1 MHNAAVVIMV
11 LACIVCSILISVLI
25 TALIPRENSRKLRQQ
40 ALEWSLVTFAL
51 SLLLLVNFHQEAQ
64 FQQTIE
70 ITWMST
76 LGWFEGSPI
85 LFAIDGISIFFI
97 ILSTLL
103 TPICIL
109 VSWKS
114 IKFLVKEF
122 IMCLLGME
130 LLLIGVFTTLD
141 LLIFYV
147 LFESILIP
155 MFLIIGVWGA
165 RAEKIRAAYYFFFYT
180 LVGSILMLLSIAVI
194 YRLTGT
200 TDYLSLTNI
209 EIIGVTQIWLFL
221 GFFLSLAVKIPMI
234 PFHIWLPLAH
244 VEAPLAGSVILA
256 GILLKLGGYGFIRFA
271 WPLFSEAT
279 EFLAPILLTLALIA
293 VIYGSLTTCR
303 QVDAKR
309 LIAYSSVA
317 HMGIVIIGLFTH
329 TMEGLI
335 ASIFLMIAHGVVS
348 PALFILVTLLYERHH
363 TRLIRYY
370 RGVVI
375 TMPLFSIIFMVMTLA
390 NIAVPLSC
398 NFVGEFLTLVAAFSI
413 SPSLGILTSTS
424 VVIAAAYSLY
434 LYNRIC
440 FGQLSPYSIFSR
452 DINRRELMGQ
462 IPLIVF
468 VLILGILP
476 FPLIELVRVC
486 LPLFL

>member
-1 MHNAAVVIMV
+1 MILASVIG
-11 LACIVCSILISVLI
+11 SILINIVI
-25 TALIPRENSRKLRQQ
+25 IALIPRENSMKLRQQ
-40 ALEWSLVTFAL
+40 ALEWSLITFAL
-51 SLLLLVNFHQEAQ
+51 SILLLVNLHQEAQ
-64 FQQTIE
+64 FQQIIEFNWVSTI
-70 ITWMST
+70 
-76 LGWFEGSPI
+76 GWFEGSPI

-97 ILSTLL
+97 VLSTLL

-109 VSWKS
+109 VSWNS

-122 IMCLLGME
+122 IICLLGME
-130 LLLIGVFTTLD
+130 LLLIGVFSTLD

-165 RAEKIRAAYYFFFYT
+165 RAEKIKAAYYFFFYT

-194 YRLTGT
+194 YRITGT

-209 EIIGVTQIWLFL
+209 QIDSNIQIWLFI

-256 GILLKLGGYGFIRFA
+256 GILLKLGGYGLIRFA
-271 WPLFSEAT
+271 WPLFPEAT
-279 EFLAPILLTLALIA
+279 EYLAPIILTLSLVA

-317 HMGIVIIGLFTH
+317 HMGIVTIGLFTH

-348 PALFILVTLLYERHH
+348 PALFIAVTLLYERHH

-370 RGVVI
+370 RGVVV
-375 TMPLFSIIFMVMTLA
+375 TMPLFSIIFMVFTLA

-398 NFVGEFLTLVAAFSI
+398 NFVGEFLSLVAAFST
-413 SPSLGILTSTS
+413 STSLGIL
-424 VVIAAAYSLY
+424 Y
-434 LYNRIC
+434 LN
-440 FGQLSPYSIFSR
+440 
-452 DINRRELMGQ
+452 
-462 IPLIVF
+462 
-468 VLILGILP
+468 
-476 FPLIELVRVC
+476 
-486 LPLFL
+486 

>member
-1 MHNAAVVIMV
+1 MILASVIG
-11 LACIVCSILISVLI
+11 SILINIVII
-25 TALIPRENSRKLRQQ
+25 TLIPRENSMKLRQQ
-40 ALEWSLVTFAL
+40 ALEWSLITFAL
-51 SLLLLVNFHQEAQ
+51 SILLLVNLHQEAQ
-64 FQQTIE
+64 FQQIIE
-70 ITWMST
+70 FSWVST
-76 LGWFEGSPI
+76 TGWFEGSPI
-85 LFAIDGISIFFI
+85 LFAVDGISVFFI
-97 ILSTLL
+97 VLSTLL

-109 VSWKS
+109 VSWNG

-122 IMCLLGME
+122 IICLLGME
-130 LLLIGVFTTLD
+130 LLLIGVFSTLD
-141 LLIFYV
+141 LLVFYV

-165 RAEKIRAAYYFFFYT
+165 RAEKIKAAYYFFFYT

-194 YRLTGT
+194 YRITGT

-209 EIIGVTQIWLFL
+209 QINSNTQIWLFI

-271 WPLFSEAT
+271 WPLFPEAT
-279 EFLAPILLTLALIA
+279 EYLAPIILTLSLVA

-317 HMGIVIIGLFTH
+317 HMGIVTIGLLTH

-348 PALFILVTLLYERHH
+348 PALFIAVTLLYERHH

-370 RGVVI
+370 RGAVM
-375 TMPLFSIIFMVMTLA
+375 TMPLFSIVFMVFTLA

-398 NFVGEFLTLVAAFSI
+398 NFVGEFLSLVAAFST
-413 SPSLGILTSTS
+413 STSLGILTSTS
-424 VVIAAAYSLY
+424 MVIAAAYSLY

-440 FGQLSPYSIFSR
+440 FGQLSPYLIFSR
-452 DINRRELMGQ
+452 DINRREFNGQ
-462 IPLIVF
+462 LPLIVII
-468 VLILGILP
+468 VLLGVVP
-476 FPLIELVRVC
+476 YPLIELVRVC
-486 LPLFL
+486 LPRFL

>member
-1 MHNAAVVIMV
+1 MI
-11 LACIVCSILISVLI
+11 LASIIGFILINIVI
-25 TALIPRENSRKLRQQ
+25 IALIPRENSTKLRQQ
-40 ALEWSLVTFAL
+40 ALEGSLITFAL
-51 SLLLLVNFHQEAQ
+51 SILLLVNLHQEAQ
-64 FQQTIE
+64 FQQIIE
-70 ITWMST
+70 FNWMST
-76 LGWFEGSPI
+76 IGWFEGSPI

-97 ILSTLL
+97 VLSTLL

-109 VSWKS
+109 VSWNS

-130 LLLIGVFTTLD
+130 LLLIGVFSTLD

-165 RAEKIRAAYYFFFYT
+165 RAEKIKAAYYFFFYT
-180 LVGSILMLLSIAVI
+180 LVGSILMLLSIAII
-194 YRLTGT
+194 YRITGT

-209 EIIGVTQIWLFL
+209 QIDSNIQIWLFI

-271 WPLFSEAT
+271 WPLFPEAT
-279 EFLAPILLTLALIA
+279 EYLAPIILTLSLIA

-317 HMGIVIIGLFTH
+317 HMGIVTIGLFTH

-348 PALFILVTLLYERHH
+348 PALFIAVTLLYERHH
-363 TRLIRYY
+363 TRLVRYY
-370 RGVVI
+370 RGVVM
-375 TMPLFSIIFMVMTLA
+375 TMPLFSIIFMVFTLA

-398 NFVGEFLTLVAAFSI
+398 NFVGEFLSLVAAFST
-413 SPSLGILTSTS
+413 STSLGALTSTS
-424 VVIAAAYSLY
+424 MVIAAAYSLY

-440 FGQLSPYSIFSR
+440 FGQLSPYLIFSR
-452 DINRRELMGQ
+452 DINRREFNGQ
-462 IPLIVF
+462 LPLIIII
-468 VLILGILP
+468 VLLGIIP
-476 FPLIELVRVC
+476 YPLIELVRVC
-486 LPLFL
+486 LPRFL

>member
-1 MHNAAVVIMV
+1 MI
-11 LACIVCSILISVLI
+11 LTFIVGSLLISI
-25 TALIPRENSRKLRQQ
+25 IIIALIPRENTMKLRQQ
-40 ALEWSLVTFAL
+40 ALEWSLITFAL
-51 SLLLLVNFHQEAQ
+51 SILLLVNLHQEAQ
-64 FQQTIE
+64 FQQIIEFNWVSTI
-70 ITWMST
+70 
-76 LGWFEGSPI
+76 GWFEGSPI

-109 VSWKS
+109 VSWDS

-130 LLLIGVFTTLD
+130 LLLIGVFSTLD

-165 RAEKIRAAYYFFFYT
+165 RAEKIKAAYYFFFYT

-194 YRLTGT
+194 YRITGT

-209 EIIGVTQIWLFL
+209 QIYTSIQIWLFI
-221 GFFLSLAVKIPMI
+221 GFFLSLAVKIPMV

-271 WPLFSEAT
+271 WPIFPEAT
-279 EFLAPILLTLALIA
+279 EYLAPAILTLSLIA

-317 HMGIVIIGLFTH
+317 HMGIVTIGLFTH

-348 PALFILVTLLYERHH
+348 PALFIAVTLLYERHH

-370 RGVVI
+370 RGVVM
-375 TMPLFSIIFMVMTLA
+375 TMPLFSIVFMVFTLA

-398 NFVGEFLTLVAAFSI
+398 NFVGEFLSLVAAFS
-413 SPSLGILTSTS
+413 TSTS
-424 VVIAAAYSLY
+424 LGVLTATSMVLAAAYSLY

-440 FGQLSPYSIFSR
+440 FGQLSPYLIFSR
-452 DINRRELMGQ
+452 DINRREFNGQ
-462 IPLIVF
+462 LPLIVAIF
-468 VLILGILP
+468 LLGIVP
-476 FPLIELVRVC
+476 YPLIELVRVC
-486 LPLFL
+486 LPRFL

>member
-1 MHNAAVVIMV
+1 MI
-11 LACIVCSILISVLI
+11 LTFIVGSLLISI
-25 TALIPRENSRKLRQQ
+25 IIIALIPRENTMKLRQQ
-40 ALEWSLVTFAL
+40 ALEWSLITFAL
-51 SLLLLVNFHQEAQ
+51 SILLLVNLHQEAQ
-64 FQQTIE
+64 FQQIIEFNWVSTI
-70 ITWMST
+70 
-76 LGWFEGSPI
+76 GWFEGSPI

-109 VSWKS
+109 VSWDS

-130 LLLIGVFTTLD
+130 LLLIGVFSTLD

-165 RAEKIRAAYYFFFYT
+165 RAEKIKAAYYFFFYT

-194 YRLTGT
+194 YRITGT

-209 EIIGVTQIWLFL
+209 QIYTSIQIWLFI
-221 GFFLSLAVKIPMI
+221 GFFLSLAVKIPMV

-271 WPLFSEAT
+271 WPIFPEAT
-279 EFLAPILLTLALIA
+279 EYLAPAILTLSLIA

-317 HMGIVIIGLFTH
+317 HMGIVTIGLFTH

-348 PALFILVTLLYERHH
+348 PALFIAVTLLYERHH

-370 RGVVI
+370 RGVVM
-375 TMPLFSIIFMVMTLA
+375 TMPLFSIVFMVFTLA

-398 NFVGEFLTLVAAFSI
+398 NFVGEFLSLVAAFST
-413 SPSLGILTSTS
+413 SRSLGVLTATS
-424 VVIAAAYSLY
+424 MVLAAAYSLY

-440 FGQLSPYSIFSR
+440 FGQLSPYLIFSR
-452 DINRRELMGQ
+452 DINRREFNGQ
-462 IPLIVF
+462 LPLIVAIF
-468 VLILGILP
+468 LLGIVP
-476 FPLIELVRVC
+476 YPLIELVRVC
-486 LPLFL
+486 LPRFL

>member
-1 MHNAAVVIMV
+1 MI
-11 LACIVCSILISVLI
+11 LTFIVGSLLISI
-25 TALIPRENSRKLRQQ
+25 IIIALIPRENTMKLRQQ
-40 ALEWSLVTFAL
+40 ALEWSLITFAL
-51 SLLLLVNFHQEAQ
+51 SILLLVNLHQEAQ
-64 FQQTIE
+64 FQQIIEFNWVSTI
-70 ITWMST
+70 
-76 LGWFEGSPI
+76 GWFEGSPI
-85 LFAIDGISIFFI
+85 IFAIDGISIFFI

-109 VSWKS
+109 VSWDS

-130 LLLIGVFTTLD
+130 LLLIGVFSTLD

-165 RAEKIRAAYYFFFYT
+165 RAEKIKAAYYFFFYT

-194 YRLTGT
+194 YRITGT

-209 EIIGVTQIWLFL
+209 QIYTSIQIWLFI
-221 GFFLSLAVKIPMI
+221 GFFLSLAVKIPMV

-271 WPLFSEAT
+271 WPIFPEAT
-279 EFLAPILLTLALIA
+279 EYLAPAILTLSLIA

-317 HMGIVIIGLFTH
+317 HMGIVTIGLFTH

-348 PALFILVTLLYERHH
+348 PALFIAVTLLYERHH

-370 RGVVI
+370 RGVVM
-375 TMPLFSIIFMVMTLA
+375 TMPLFSIVFMVFTLA

-398 NFVGEFLTLVAAFSI
+398 NFVGEFLSLVAAFS
-413 SPSLGILTSTS
+413 TSTS
-424 VVIAAAYSLY
+424 LGVLTATSMVLAAAYSLY

-440 FGQLSPYSIFSR
+440 FGQLSPYLIFSR
-452 DINRRELMGQ
+452 DINRREFNGQ
-462 IPLIVF
+462 LPLIAAIF
-468 VLILGILP
+468 LLGIVP
-476 FPLIELVRVC
+476 YPLIELVRVC
-486 LPLFL
+486 LPRFL

>member
-1 MHNAAVVIMV
+1 MILTCMV
-11 LACIVCSILISVLI
+11 GSILISMI
-25 TALIPRENSRKLRQQ
+25 IIALIPRENSMKLRQQ
-40 ALEWSLVTFAL
+40 ALEWSLITFAL
-51 SLLLLVNFHQEAQ
+51 SLLLLVNLHQEAQ
-64 FQQTIE
+64 FQQIIEFNWVSTI
-70 ITWMST
+70 
-76 LGWFEGSPI
+76 GWFEGSPI

-97 ILSTLL
+97 VLSTLL

-109 VSWKS
+109 VSWDS
-114 IKFLVKEF
+114 IKFLVREF
-122 IMCLLGME
+122 IMCLLGIE
-130 LLLIGVFTTLD
+130 LLLIGVFSTLD
-141 LLIFYV
+141 ILIFYV

-194 YRLTGT
+194 YRITGT

-209 EIIGVTQIWLFL
+209 QIYTSIQIWLFI

-271 WPLFSEAT
+271 WPIFPEAT
-279 EFLAPILLTLALIA
+279 EYLAPIILMLSLIA

-317 HMGIVIIGLFTH
+317 HMGIVTVGLFTH

-348 PALFILVTLLYERHH
+348 PALFIAVTLLYERHH
-363 TRLIRYY
+363 TRLVRYY
-370 RGVVI
+370 RGVVM
-375 TMPLFSIIFMVMTLA
+375 TMPLFSIVFMVFTLA

-398 NFVGEFLTLVAAFSI
+398 NFVGEFLSLVAAFS
-413 SPSLGILTSTS
+413 TSTS
-424 VVIAAAYSLY
+424 LGVLTSSSMVIAAAYSLY

-440 FGQLSPYSIFSR
+440 FGQLSPYLIFSR
-452 DINRRELMGQ
+452 DINRREFNGQ
-462 IPLIVF
+462 LPLIVAI
-468 VLILGILP
+468 VLLGIVP
-476 FPLIELVRVC
+476 HPLIGLVRVC
-486 LPLFL
+486 LPRFL

>member
-1 MHNAAVVIMV
+1 MI
-11 LACIVCSILISVLI
+11 LTCIVGSILISIVVI
-25 TALIPRENSRKLRQQ
+25 VLIPRENSVKLRQQ

-51 SLLLLVNFHQEAQ
+51 SILLLVNFHQEAQ
-64 FQQTIE
+64 FQHIIELNWVSTI
-70 ITWMST
+70 
-76 LGWFEGSPI
+76 GWLECSPI
-85 LFAIDGISIFFI
+85 LFAIDGVSIFFI
-97 ILSTLL
+97 VLSTLL
-103 TPICIL
+103 IPVCIL
-109 VSWKS
+109 VSWNN

-122 IMCLLGME
+122 MMCLLGIE
-130 LLLIGVFTTLD
+130 LLLIGVFSTLD

-147 LFESILIP
+147 LFEGILIP

-165 RAEKIRAAYYFFFYT
+165 RAEKIKAAYYFFFYT
-180 LVGSILMLLSIAVI
+180 LIGSVLMLMSIAAI
-194 YRLTGT
+194 YRITGT

-209 EIIGVTQIWLFL
+209 QISLNLQIWLFM

-271 WPLFSEAT
+271 WPIFPEAADY
-279 EFLAPILLTLALIA
+279 LAPIILTLSLIA

-317 HMGIVIIGLFTH
+317 HMGIVTVGLFTH

-348 PALFILVTLLYERHH
+348 PALFIAVTLLYERHH

-370 RGVVI
+370 RGVVV
-375 TMPLFSIIFMVMTLA
+375 TMPLFCVIFMILTLA

-398 NFVGEFLTLVAAFSI
+398 NFVGEFLSLVAAFST
-413 SPSLGILTSTS
+413 SASLGILTSIST
-424 VVIAAAYSLY
+424 VLAAAYSLY
-434 LYNRIC
+434 LYNRVC
-440 FGQLSPYSIFSR
+440 FGEFSPYLIFSR
-452 DINRRELMGQ
+452 DINRREFNGQ
-462 IPLIVF
+462 LPLIAAI
-468 VLILGILP
+468 VLLGIVP
-476 FPLIELVRVC
+476 YPLIELTRVC
-486 LPLFL
+486 LPRFL

>member
-1 MHNAAVVIMV
+1 MI
-11 LACIVCSILISVLI
+11 LTCIVGSILISI
-25 TALIPRENSRKLRQQ
+25 IIIALIPRENSMKLRQQ
-40 ALEWSLVTFAL
+40 ALEWSLITFAL
-51 SLLLLVNFHQEAQ
+51 SILLLVNFHQEAQ
-64 FQQTIE
+64 FQQIIEFSWVSTI
-70 ITWMST
+70 
-76 LGWFEGSPI
+76 GWFEGSPI

-109 VSWKS
+109 VSWDS

-122 IMCLLGME
+122 IMCLLGIE
-130 LLLIGVFTTLD
+130 LLLIGVFSTLD

-165 RAEKIRAAYYFFFYT
+165 RAEKIKAAYYFFFYT

-194 YRLTGT
+194 YRITGT

-209 EIIGVTQIWLFL
+209 QIGIDGNTSIQIWLFI

-271 WPLFSEAT
+271 WPIFPEAT
-279 EFLAPILLTLALIA
+279 EYLAPIILTLSLIA

-317 HMGIVIIGLFTH
+317 HMGIVTIGLFTH

-348 PALFILVTLLYERHH
+348 PALFIAVTLLYERHH
-363 TRLIRYY
+363 TRLVRYY
-370 RGVVI
+370 RGVVM
-375 TMPLFSIIFMVMTLA
+375 TMPLFSIVFMVFTLA

-398 NFVGEFLTLVAAFSI
+398 NFVGEFLSLVAAFST
-413 SPSLGILTSTS
+413 STSLGVLTSTS
-424 VVIAAAYSLY
+424 MVIAAAYSLY

-440 FGQLSPYSIFSR
+440 FGQLSPYLIFSR
-452 DINRRELMGQ
+452 DINRREFNGQ
-462 IPLIVF
+462 FPLIVAI
-468 VLILGILP
+468 LLLGIVP
-476 FPLIELVRVC
+476 YPLIELVRVC
-486 LPLFL
+486 LPRFL